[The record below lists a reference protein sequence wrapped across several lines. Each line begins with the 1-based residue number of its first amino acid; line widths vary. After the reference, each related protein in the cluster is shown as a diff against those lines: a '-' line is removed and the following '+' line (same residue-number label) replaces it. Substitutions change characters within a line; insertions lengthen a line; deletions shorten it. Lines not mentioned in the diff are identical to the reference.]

1 MPQRST
7 IVEGEIEMDRLK
19 QKIVEEGKVLSNE
32 VLKVDAFLNHQ
43 IDPVLMKEMGQEFAR
58 LFAEEG
64 ITKILTIES
73 SGIAPSVMAGLEMGV
88 PVIFAR
94 KRQSLTLTEGL
105 LTADVYSFTKQQSN
119 RIAVSSAFLN
129 KEDRVLII
137 DDFLA
142 NGQAALGL
150 LNIAEQAE
158 VHVAGIGIVIEKSFQ
173 DGRKLLEGKNVRVE
187 SLARVQSLENGKVTF
202 VEEAHV

>member
-150 LNIAEQAE
+150 LNIAEQAG

-173 DGRKLLEGKNVRVE
+173 DGRKLLEEKNVRVE
-187 SLARVQSLENGKVTF
+187 SLARVQSLENGEVTF